1 MAEAAAGS
9 MPPPRLGTKLVYGLG
24 SIAFGIKDGGFQ
36 VFLLFFY
43 NQVLGL
49 PATLVGL
56 AAAIA
61 IVADAVIDPII
72 GQASDNWRSR
82 LGRRHPFMYA
92 AAIPVALLFY
102 LLWNP
107 PAWSMWPL
115 FFYLLVTAIA
125 VRIAIACYEI
135 PSAALAPEL
144 SPDYDQRTS
153 LLAFRF
159 LFGALGNGVMLV
171 VALMFF
177 LVATKAQPTGMLNHH
192 GYSLYGTVAALA
204 MMLSILI
211 SAFGTQ
217 SRVKYM
223 RQLPPQHRA
232 TLPQLARQMYESLS
246 HRSLMMVTIGSLFSG
261 MAIGMG
267 SVFNTYFGTY
277 FWKFTPQQLSA
288 LGAGA
293 LLATLIAVPLSPVI
307 SRKLDKRIGFIFTA
321 FASLFVN
328 NITMTLKLFGLLPPD
343 GSGML
348 LLIFFLSTTV
358 GLALAICSGILAASM
373 ITDVVEDSEMRTGRR
388 SEGLFSASL
397 SFVSKATSALGILV
411 GSSLIDL
418 VHFPKN
424 IAPAMIETVAPGAVR
439 NLVLIYMPIQIVLW
453 FIAISMIARYRISR
467 EMHENNLRRLAE
479 SAALAE
485 VSPVAQAAGITETA
499 DPRAFEVPHGAKPI
513 AGE

>member
-1 MAEAAAGS
+1 MAEAAAVGTT
-9 MPPPRLGTKLVYGLG
+9 PPARLGTKLVYGLG
-24 SIAFGIKDGGFQ
+24 SVAFGIKDGGFQ

-61 IVADAVIDPII
+61 IVTDAVIDPII
-72 GQASDNWRSR
+72 GQTSDNWRSR

-92 AAIPVALLFY
+92 AALPVAVLFF

-115 FFYLLVTAIA
+115 FFYLLFTAIA
-125 VRIAIACYEI
+125 LRIAIACYEI

-159 LFGALGNGVMLV
+159 LFGALGNGVMLLI
-171 VALMFF
+171 ALTFF
-177 LVATKAQPTGMLNHH
+177 LVATKAQPTGMLNQH
-192 GYSLYGTVAALA
+192 GYSLYGIVAALL
-204 MMLSILI
+204 MMASILA

-223 RQLPPQHRA
+223 RQLPPQHRP
-232 TLPQLARQMYESLS
+232 TLRQLVREMYESLS
-246 HRSLMMVTIGSLFSG
+246 HRSLLMVTIGSLFSG

-277 FWKFTPQQLSA
+277 FWKFTPQQLGA

-293 LLATLIAVPLSPVI
+293 LLATIIAVPLAPVV
-307 SRKLDKRIGFIFTA
+307 SRKLDKRRGFILTA

-328 NITMTLKLFGLLPPD
+328 NITMVLKLFGLLPPD
-343 GSGML
+343 GSNVL
-348 LLIFFLSTTV
+348 LLIFFISTTI
-358 GLALAICSGILAASM
+358 GLALAITSAILAGAM

-397 SFVSKATSALGILV
+397 SFVSKATSALGILL

-418 VHFPKN
+418 VNFPKN
-424 IAPAMIETVAPGAVR
+424 VAPALIETVAPGAVR
-439 NLVLIYMPIQIVLW
+439 NLVLIYVPIQIVLW

-467 EMHENNLRRLAE
+467 EMHEHNLRRLAE
-479 SAALAE
+479 SATLAE
-485 VSPVAQAAGITETA
+485 ASPIGYEMAAA
-499 DPRAFEVPHGAKPI
+499 DAPVDGAGHAAAARP
-513 AGE
+513 AANL